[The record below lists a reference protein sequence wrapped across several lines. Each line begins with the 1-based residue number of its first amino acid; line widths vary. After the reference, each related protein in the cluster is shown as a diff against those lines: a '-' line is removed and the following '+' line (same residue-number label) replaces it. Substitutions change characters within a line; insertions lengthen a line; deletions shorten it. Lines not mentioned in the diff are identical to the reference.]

1 MLASGNGEP
10 ARCTVNLLRTI
21 RGEVPYVRTK
31 GIAREIIDAPAT
43 ESWRLSA
50 DAEWVIDSFEPR
62 VDLDGVDVG
71 AVASAA
77 RSGDMSA
84 VAAIEERGGSHG
96 R

>member
-1 MLASGNGEP
+1 MLASGNSEP

-43 ESWRLSA
+43 ESWRLGA

-62 VDLDGVDVG
+62 VSKLSMTHS
-71 AVASAA
+71 ASAA

-84 VAAIEERGGSHG
+84 VAAIEERGGPHG